1 VNTRKILLIAA
12 SVLLSACGTTRTTID
27 LTSEHWRP
35 PISRIKIEAVEI
47 RLPTST
53 IAIGIVTENEKVMG
67 VVGGTARPLIDIPLS
82 LLGAGSTV
90 GGAAVLGREIK
101 SGLKG
106 IEAITPTE

>member
-1 VNTRKILLIAA
+1 MNTRKVILIAA
-12 SVLLSACGTTRTTID
+12 SVLLAACGTSRTTID

-35 PISRIKIEAVEI
+35 PLSHIKIEAVEI

-53 IAIGIVTENEKVMG
+53 IAVGIVTDNGKVVG
-67 VVGGTARPLIDIPLS
+67 VVGGNARPLIDIPLS

>member
-1 VNTRKILLIAA
+1 MNIRKVLLIVA
-12 SVLLSACGTTRTTID
+12 SVLLAACGTTRTTVD
-27 LTSEHWRP
+27 LTSEHWLP
-35 PISRIKIEAVEI
+35 PLSHIKIEAVEI

-53 IAIGIVTENEKVMG
+53 IAVGIVTDNGKVVG
-67 VVGGTARPLIDIPLS
+67 VVSGAARPLIDIPLS

-101 SGLKG
+101 SGLRG